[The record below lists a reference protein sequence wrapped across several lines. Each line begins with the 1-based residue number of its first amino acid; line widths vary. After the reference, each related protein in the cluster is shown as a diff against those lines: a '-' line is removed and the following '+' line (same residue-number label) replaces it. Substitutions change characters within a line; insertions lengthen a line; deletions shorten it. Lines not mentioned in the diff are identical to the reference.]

1 MPEICGIK
9 YKRTSYCFRPDFS
22 SELLIES
29 LELRPGATLLDMGS
43 GTGVIGIYAAKRG
56 ARVLAVDISSK
67 AVDQTRLNSG
77 KNSVKLKVRKG
88 DLFSDVRG
96 RFDIIAFNAPFTRLT
111 VRNSEDR
118 RMHDSTGGSRI
129 GIVTRF
135 LSRLSKYLNGSG
147 VGYLVLSSRSPVTM
161 FERTAFRSNL
171 KWSICREYDQ
181 PDETVYVVRLT
192 PRSGAAGAER
202 TPPLP

>member
-22 SELLIES
+22 SELLMES

-56 ARVLAVDISSK
+56 ARVLAVDISSE

-77 KNSVKLKVRKG
+77 KNSVELRVRKG
-88 DLFSDVRG
+88 DLFSDVKG
-96 RFDIIAFNAPFTRLT
+96 RFDMVAFNAPFTRLT
-111 VRNSEDR
+111 VRNLEDR
-118 RMHDSTGGSRI
+118 RMHDRTGASRI
-129 GIVTRF
+129 GIVSRF
-135 LSRLSKYLNGSG
+135 LSRLSKHLNGSG
-147 VGYLVLSSRSPVTM
+147 VGYLVLSSRGPVTI
-161 FERTAFRSNL
+161 FERIASRSHL
-171 KWSICREYDQ
+171 KWSICREYDRS
-181 PDETVYVVRLT
+181 DETVYVVRLT
-192 PRSGAAGAER
+192 PRSGAAGARR